1 LAILVDVRQDPPY
14 FEGQDAQL
22 IYIAKR
28 MSDATEVEE
37 LLTREG
43 IDYGVEADTYT
54 GGFLFRTQRV
64 GAFFYVLPQ
73 IADDTRQLLSRN
85 GWKPAQNV

>member
-1 LAILVDVRQDPPY
+1 MRQEAPY

-22 IYIAKR
+22 VYIAKR
-28 MSDATEVEE
+28 MSDATDVEA

-64 GAFFYVLPQ
+64 GAFFYVLPE
-73 IADDTRQLLSRN
+73 IADSIRQLLAQN
-85 GWKPAQNV
+85 GWKPAHNV